1 MPSNASPAV
10 TDNEAPIYRGPLRIT
25 EAWAGNDADAF
36 ADAFTE
42 DGAMILPNDVYLTSR
57 EQIRAFMTAAFSGP
71 YRGTRVFGEPL
82 KVRRLSDTVV
92 VLTTRGGVLQPGEET
107 VSDDGAIRATW
118 VLTKQD
124 GDWLIASY
132 QNTPING

>member
-1 MPSNASPAV
+1 M
-10 TDNEAPIYRGPLRIT
+10 RIT

-42 DGAMILPNDVYLTSR
+42 NGSMILPNDVFLTSR
-57 EQIRAFMTAAFSGP
+57 EQIRAFMAAAFSGP

-82 KVRRLSDTVV
+82 LSRQLSDTVV

-132 QNTPING
+132 QNTPVNG